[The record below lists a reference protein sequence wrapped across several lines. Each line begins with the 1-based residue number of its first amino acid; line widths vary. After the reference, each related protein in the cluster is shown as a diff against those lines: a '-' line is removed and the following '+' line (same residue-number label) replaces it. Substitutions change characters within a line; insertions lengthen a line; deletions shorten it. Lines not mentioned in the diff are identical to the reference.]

1 MKKNKASDQ
10 SINHTRRSFI
20 RNVGL
25 ATAGFY
31 IIPRHVL
38 GRGFIAPSDKLM
50 VAGIGAGG
58 KGESDLWSFYQS
70 GKAEII
76 AICDVDDR
84 QIKKSKERYPKA
96 AIYKDYRE
104 MLDKEKGIEA
114 VSVSTP
120 DHTHAVATM
129 AAMQLGKHVYVQKP
143 LAHDIYEVRM
153 LTQAARKHK
162 VVTQM
167 GNQGASG
174 DGVRQLREWHD
185 AGTIGEVHTIYSFT
199 DRPVWPQGIQWPD
212 KTSDIPKELD
222 WNLWQGTAPYKE
234 YVDGLIPF
242 NWRGFWNYGT
252 GALGDMGC
260 HLMEAPFRVLGLGYP
275 TEAECSVATRY
286 IKPWTKAYYPESCP
300 TSSHITLTFKGKK
313 NDIKFH
319 WMDGGIQP
327 ERPEELA
334 ANEKFGDGGNAVLF
348 IGTKGKMMCST
359 YAENPRL
366 LPLSRNN
373 EITVKQTLARIPGGA
388 GGHYKAWVEA
398 CMAGY
403 GSEKL
408 KLSF

>member
-1 MKKNKASDQ
+1 
-10 SINHTRRSFI
+10 
-20 RNVGL
+20 
-25 ATAGFY
+25 
-31 IIPRHVL
+31 
-38 GRGFIAPSDKLM
+38 
-50 VAGIGAGG
+50 
-58 KGESDLWSFYQS
+58 
-70 GKAEII
+70 
-76 AICDVDDR
+76 
-84 QIKKSKERYPKA
+84 
-96 AIYKDYRE
+96 
-104 MLDKEKGIEA
+104 
-114 VSVSTP
+114 
-120 DHTHAVATM
+120 
-129 AAMQLGKHVYVQKP
+129 
-143 LAHDIYEVRM
+143 

-199 DRPVWPQGIQWPD
+199 DRPVWQQGIQWPD